1 MHRIIRGK
9 KVVSQIIILLGGI
22 AIFIYGLKIIS
33 EVTQSSVSG
42 GVKNRIA
49 SFTKTPIR
57 GVLTGAAV
65 SAITQSSVAVNVIT
79 VGLVEGG
86 VISFFASSAV
96 IMGANIGTTVT
107 AQIISA
113 SAFGGG
119 VIGAIVS
126 IIGLLANFSKNNR
139 IKSASE
145 ILMGLGV
152 LFAGLSIMSK
162 SVAHLG
168 GYYWFQKIFL
178 IKNPF
183 LLFLNGMVTTGI
195 TQSSSAVTGI
205 TVLLANGGLID
216 FKSSAFITLG
226 SNVGS
231 CFAVVITS
239 LNKSVEG
246 RRAAVFNLAFNL
258 FGSLLFF
265 PVLYFFGDALTLRIL
280 SKNKSVGKAIA
291 DFHTLFN
298 IICTVVALP
307 ILKFLTLIIE
317 KLVKDTPKTSPKNTS
332 RIKSFY

>member
-1 MHRIIRGK
+1 MI
-9 KVVSQIIILLGGI
+9 SQIIILLGGI

-33 EVTQSSVSG
+33 EVTQSAVSG
-42 GVKNRIA
+42 GVKNRIVL
-49 SFTKTPIR
+49 FTKTPIR

-79 VGLVEGG
+79 VGLVESG

-113 SAFGGG
+113 SSFGGG

-126 IIGLLANFSKNNR
+126 IIGLLANFSKNSR
-139 IKSASE
+139 VKGASE

-195 TQSSSAVTGI
+195 TQSSSAITGI
-205 TVLLANGGLID
+205 IVLLANGGLID

-231 CFAVVITS
+231 CFAVVIAS

-265 PVLYFFGDALTLRIL
+265 PVLYFFGDVITPIMR
-280 SKNKSVGKAIA
+280 KNKSVGKAIA

-298 IICTVVALP
+298 IICTVIALP
-307 ILKFLTLIIE
+307 LLKLLTLAIE
-317 KLVKDTPKTSPKNTS
+317 KLVKDTQKTSYHKPN

>member
-1 MHRIIRGK
+1 MI
-9 KVVSQIIILLGGI
+9 SQIIILLGGI
-22 AIFIYGLKIIS
+22 AIFIYGLKRVS
-33 EVTQSSVSG
+33 EVTQSVVSG
-42 GVKNRIA
+42 GVKNRIVA
-49 SFTKTPIR
+49 LTKTPIR
-57 GVLTGAAV
+57 GVLTGATV

-86 VISFFASSAV
+86 IISFFASSAV

-119 VIGAIVS
+119 VVGAIVS
-126 IIGLLANFSKNNR
+126 IIGLLGNFSKNNR

-152 LFAGLSIMSK
+152 LFAGLSVMSK
-162 SVAHLG
+162 SVAYLG

-183 LLFLNGMVTTGI
+183 VLFLNGMVTTGI
-195 TQSSSAVTGI
+195 TQSSSAITGI
-205 TVLLANGGLID
+205 TVLLANAELID

-231 CFAVVITS
+231 CFAVVVTS

-258 FGSLLFF
+258 LGSILFF
-265 PVLYFFGDALTLRIL
+265 PILYFYGDVLASSVLCE
-280 SKNKSVGKAIA
+280 NKSVGKAIA

-298 IICTVVALP
+298 ISCTILALP
-307 ILKFLTLIIE
+307 ILKFLTLMIE
-317 KLVKDTPKTSPKNTS
+317 KLVKDKFKTSSIKTNGV
-332 RIKSFY
+332 KSFY